1 MTADQQQGGTPGG
14 ARSQALIDQLRW
26 VHEMLRRDLTS
37 VRALAARVVD
47 GASVSEVQAG
57 LRDLQSN
64 GPLFQLRVNCLSY
77 CQTLHSHHRN
87 EDAILFP
94 AVRRATPQL
103 KDAVD
108 RLEADHRLVAARLD
122 RIEALAQDLSD
133 VAARKALVDVLT
145 DLSTDLLEHLEFEE
159 QSLAPV
165 LNGWDDWPEQ
175 RPAEITAAARS

>member
-1 MTADQQQGGTPGG
+1 MTADQQQRGTPGG
-14 ARSQALIDQLRW
+14 ARSQALIEQLRW

-37 VRALAARVVD
+37 VRGLAARVVD

-57 LRDLQSN
+57 LRDLQRN

-94 AVRRATPQL
+94 AVRRAAPQL

-122 RIEALAQDLSD
+122 RLEALMQDLSD
-133 VAARKALVDVLT
+133 IAARQALVEVLT
-145 DLSTDLLEHLEFEE
+145 ELSTDLLQHLEFEE
-159 QSLAPV
+159 QALAPV
-165 LNGWDDWPEQ
+165 LNAWDDWPEQ
-175 RPAEITAAARS
+175 RSAERAAADHS